1 MALFFLQETHSSVED
16 KKQRSDNFLGKIFYS
31 HGTTNSCGV
40 AIAFLGSKSLAV
52 VETQNDDQGRI
63 LILDIKICDKE
74 LLLLDLYNANIEKE
88 QLDTLTKLSE
98 MLNSIPNIVNKNVIP
113 GGDFNLFFYTSLET
127 QGRNPILN
135 KKSLLKLIEITF
147 CSIYHVSPRFPL
159 KGNLGLT

>member
-31 HGTTNSCGV
+31 HGTTNYCGV

-74 LLLLDLYNANIEKE
+74 LLLVNLYRANTEKE
-88 QLDTLTKLSE
+88 QLDTLAKLFE
-98 MLNSIPNIVNKNVIP
+98 MLNSISNIVNKNVILA
-113 GGDFNLFFYTSLET
+113 GDFNLFFSTPHET
-127 QGRNPILN
+127 QSGN
-135 KKSLLKLIEITF
+135 
-147 CSIYHVSPRFPL
+147 SI
-159 KGNLGLT
+159 